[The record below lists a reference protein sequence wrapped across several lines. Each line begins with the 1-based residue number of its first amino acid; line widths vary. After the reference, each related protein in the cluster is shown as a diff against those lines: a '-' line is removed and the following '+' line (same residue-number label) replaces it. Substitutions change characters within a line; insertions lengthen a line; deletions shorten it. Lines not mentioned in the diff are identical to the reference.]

1 MEKLLLATRNQG
13 KVKELAELLAGLPY
27 EMVSL
32 DYAGITGEVE
42 ETGATFMENAI
53 LKAAAY
59 AAVSGVLTLADDS
72 GLEVDALGGRPGVLS
87 ARYGGPGLSDEDRVD
102 LLLKGLKDVP
112 WEKRTARFR
121 CVIAIAGLG
130 GNVRTVEG
138 VVEGVIQ
145 YKPEGSNGFGY
156 DPIFY
161 LPDKQCT
168 TAQLPSQEKNLIS
181 HRGQAALRA
190 AALLGQDGLSPAA

>member
-27 EMVSL
+27 EMISL

-138 VVEGVIQ
+138 VIEGVIQ

-190 AALLGQDGLSPAA
+190 AALLGQDGLSPTA